1 MAKRLFLSF
10 IMVLAGL
17 VSGISYATEQSAG
30 QKIVM
35 YYFRGTSR
43 SPVCRHLEKVCREA
57 VEDDFRD
64 ELASGKLD
72 FRVVTLGND
81 GQGYYDN
88 YYRVSS
94 RMVILSLVENGRE
107 LRWKNLEKIGEY
119 INDKEGLAGYLK
131 EEFTSLLAEPDV
143 SSGK

>member
-1 MAKRLFLSF
+1 MTKRLFF
-10 IMVLAGL
+10 GCIMVLAGL
-17 VSGISYATEQSAG
+17 VSGISYAAEQSKD

-64 ELASGKLD
+64 ELASGKFD

-94 RMVILSLVENGRE
+94 RMAILSLVENGRE
-107 LRWKNLEKIGEY
+107 LRWKNLERIGEY
-119 INDKEGLAGYLK
+119 INDKEGLAGYLRG
-131 EEFTSLLAEPDV
+131 EIASLSADPDV
-143 SSGK
+143 SSGQ